1 MILIKPSPTAK
12 PNNNPIYVDPPSFVK
27 SVPNGKLFTVGIG
40 EDEINIVHVWG
51 TPYEMGYAQGELMK
65 DVASTFIDDVWTYLE
80 EEAVGSCKRLEKRN
94 ICKFIISS
102 HLTN

>member
-1 MILIKPSPTAK
+1 VGVSKSDNYNYAK
-12 PNNNPIYVDPPSFVK
+12 YKERCV
-27 SVPNGKLFTVGIG
+27 L
-40 EDEINIVHVWG
+40 G

>member
-51 TPYEMGYAQGELMK
+51 RWA
-65 DVASTFIDDVWTYLE
+65 
-80 EEAVGSCKRLEKRN
+80 
-94 ICKFIISS
+94 
-102 HLTN
+102 